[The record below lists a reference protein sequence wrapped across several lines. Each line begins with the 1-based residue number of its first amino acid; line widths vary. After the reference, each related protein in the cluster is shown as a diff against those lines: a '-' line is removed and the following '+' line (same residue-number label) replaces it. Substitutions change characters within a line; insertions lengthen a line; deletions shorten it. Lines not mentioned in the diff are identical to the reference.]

1 MAIGRFVRST
11 LASFTLALAFFVFA
25 LLPQAFAQD
34 ALASRDRKGSDPP
47 ITRIDDRRIRESSGL
62 AHSRRQRGL
71 FWTHNDSGD
80 GPELFAFD
88 TQGKVTGSC
97 RLRGIDP
104 VDWEDMAPLV
114 QDGVNR
120 LVVADVGDNGAKR
133 KTVTLVLFDEP
144 DPRGQSDVTDYHVIT
159 LRYPDGPRDCE
170 AVMVDSVSG
179 VVTLVSKTFLPGATI
194 HTCELPP
201 RKAGRVIDDT
211 PRELRRVGGLPLTL
225 VTGIDHDPQSGD
237 VLVINYFQLF
247 RFPKPRDDRPWWL
260 QTPRPA
266 DLPKFKQIEAVAADD
281 AGSAWVTSEGT
292 PAPFGKVHES
302 PSPPQANDPP
312 ATNR

>member
-1 MAIGRFVRST
+1 MAIGRFTRST
-11 LASFTLALAFFVFA
+11 LAPVSLGLGLLALS
-25 LLPQAFAQD
+25 LSPQAFAQD
-34 ALASRDRKGSDPP
+34 AVAPRDRKGSEPP
-47 ITRIDDRRIRESSGL
+47 AARIDDRRIRESSGL
-62 AHSRRQRGL
+62 ARSSREPGL

-104 VDWEDMAPLV
+104 VDWEDMAPLA

-120 LVVADVGDNGAKR
+120 LIVADVGDNNAKR
-133 KTVTLVLFDEP
+133 KAVTLIFFDEP
-144 DPRGQSDVTDYHVIT
+144 DPRGQSDVADYQVIT

-211 PRELRRVGGLPLTL
+211 PRELRRVGGLPLSL

-266 DLPKFKQIEAVAADD
+266 DLPRFKQIEAVAADA

-292 PAPFGKVHES
+292 PAPFGKVNES
-302 PSPPQANDPP
+302 AFPPQGNDPP